1 MQIDKET
8 LTMIVALAAVVG
20 SIVSSVVGAIAALA
34 TPRLIRKSEER
45 KHFREMIINT
55 SYKYWERLASGL

>member
-20 SIVSSVVGAIAALA
+20 SIVSSVVGALAALV
-34 TPRLIRKSEER
+34 TTWLIRRSEER
-45 KHFREMIINT
+45 KWSEPQ
-55 SYKYWERLASGL
+55 K

>member
-34 TPRLIRKSEER
+34 TTRLIRKSEER